1 MLCPQTITSDFHLRS
16 LRHYQKKLF
25 WRSTRCHFFVSFWMC
40 SSQYPFRS
48 VPSVRSWRS
57 AWFPWHEEFAR
68 VQVLHPFYNENEIWG
83 PRIVSSL
90 MVIAF
95 LLFTNTNLST
105 LLELPSSVNRCLIS
119 WLCLKLCADYPC
131 HLDRASKTCHILLK
145 YHPIVSTSKIPSPT
159 HLQFVFPSCSTPEH
173 DSVEFLSG
181 SIIVSLERAD
191 PRNTE
196 ISRIRFWVSICQ
208 EKQFKYHW
216 SDLTAWSRFLLS
228 HLVRI
233 CFHKV
238 LHTCFVNSTSC
249 HLLRR
254 SRSKKSLKFLMHPCL
269 DVSSWGHHNS
279 TVSCESSFGH
289 GLPYST

>member
-1 MLCPQTITSDFHLRS
+1 MILSSFT
-16 LRHYQKKLF
+16 
-25 WRSTRCHFFVSFWMC
+25 FVSSTIC
-40 SSQYPFRS
+40 SVLRQSLQTSIFDLSDTTRKYCSEDQHVVISWYPFECVPVNILF
-48 VPSVRSWRS
+48 VPSRLFAPDARHDFSDT
-57 AWFPWHEEFAR
+57 EEFSR

-83 PRIVSSL
+83 PHVISSL

-105 LLELPSSVNRCLIS
+105 LLELPSSVNRSLIS

-145 YHPIVSTSKIPSPT
+145 YPPIVSTSTIPSPT
-159 HLQFVFPSCSTPEH
+159 HLQFVFPSCSTPEY

-208 EKQFKYHW
+208 EKQFKYH
-216 SDLTAWSRFLLS
+216 
-228 HLVRI
+228 
-233 CFHKV
+233 
-238 LHTCFVNSTSC
+238 
-249 HLLRR
+249 
-254 SRSKKSLKFLMHPCL
+254 
-269 DVSSWGHHNS
+269 
-279 TVSCESSFGH
+279 
-289 GLPYST
+289 